1 MATIVL
7 LDEWAS
13 VAPIDR
19 ILGRVRFEC
28 ARDVLGEQP
37 DAADY
42 DDWKEARD
50 GNNEEGADPLAAA
63 R

>member
-50 GNNEEGADPLAAA
+50 GRSKDRERA
-63 R
+63 